1 MKTKFLLATL
11 LLLTSFYFGYAQD
24 TGENAEVWSMRK
36 AIDFALEQSLVVKRS
51 EFNTERFQI
60 DFKQSK
66 YALLPTLNGSAT
78 HGYSWGRS
86 IDPVTNSFTTAQIQ
100 SNQLGAQSSLTLFNG
115 LRLQNN
121 IKQGRYYYEASVEDL
136 AKTKND
142 VILNVANLYINVVFN
157 KELLQTTKLQVA
169 STHEQLTRT
178 KSQVAAGA
186 VPRSNELQLEAQL
199 ASNELDVIN
208 QENSL
213 ALSLLQL
220 KQAMQLDAG
229 VRIDVEVPEIEVED
243 LILDQSRDEIF
254 ESALRNMPEIRS
266 AKLKIEGADFAWKAE
281 RGNYYPMLTVGGS
294 VNTNYS
300 TASDRRRFVSDGPPS
315 FQVLPIG
322 TVQGTNQIV
331 VAEQTV
337 PSGAFADSYGRRD
350 QFADN
355 LYKFAGFTLSIPI
368 LNGMQTRLSVQRAV
382 IVRNEAEVAAQ
393 EVRNELRQSIESAYN
408 SALSA
413 SKTYVAASKQVAAAE
428 EAFRMLKQRYDIGAA
443 NFAEYQVSNN
453 DFFRAQSDLSRAKYN
468 YIFTKKVLDFYQ
480 NKPIDF

>member
-11 LLLTSFYFGYAQD
+11 VLLASFYFGQAQD
-24 TGENAEVWSMRK
+24 TGENAEVWPMRK

-51 EFNTERFQI
+51 EFNAERYHI
-60 DFKQSK
+60 DFDESK
-66 YALLPTLNGSAT
+66 FALLPTLNGNIT
-78 HGYSWGRS
+78 HGYNRGRS
-86 IDPVTNSFTTAQIQ
+86 INPVTNLFTTAQIQ

-115 LRLQNN
+115 LRMQNN

-136 AKTKND
+136 AKAKND

-157 KELLQTTKLQVA
+157 KELLQTSKLQVA
-169 STHEQLTRT
+169 STQEQLTRT

-186 VPRSNELQLEAQL
+186 LPRSNELQLEAQL
-199 ASNELDVIN
+199 ASNELTLIN
-208 QENSL
+208 QENAL

-243 LILDQSRDEIF
+243 LVLDQSRDEIF

-266 AKLKIEGADFAWKAE
+266 SKMKIEGADFAWKAA
-281 RGNYYPMLTVGGS
+281 RGNYYPRLTVGGS
-294 VNTNYS
+294 LTSNYS
-300 TASDRRRFVSDGPPS
+300 SASNGQRFFLDGGS
-315 FQVLPIG
+315 TSTIKEIG
-322 TVQGTNQIV
+322 YVDGSNTKVFGSIVTPTGTYQ
-331 VAEQTV
+331 E
-337 PSGAFADSYGRRD
+337 GYGRID
-350 QFADN
+350 QFRDN
-355 LYKFAGFTLSIPI
+355 LYKAVGFTLSIPI

-382 IVRNEAEVAAQ
+382 IARNEAEVAAQ
-393 EVRNELRQSIESAYN
+393 EVRNQLRQSIESAYN